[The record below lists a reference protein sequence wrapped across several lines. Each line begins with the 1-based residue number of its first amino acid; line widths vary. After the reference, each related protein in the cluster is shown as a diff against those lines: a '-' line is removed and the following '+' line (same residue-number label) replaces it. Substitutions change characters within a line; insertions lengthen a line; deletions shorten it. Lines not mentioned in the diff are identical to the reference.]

1 MNRDIS
7 RSFRSTIAALLVTF
21 CGISCAQSRAAKPHA
36 KVSLISDKL
45 SLAPGNSQWIGLR
58 FELEPGWHIYWTNPG
73 DSGEPPK
80 VTWQLSSGMQASD
93 LHFPAP
99 QRIADHGLTDYGYL
113 GQVVLLSKLTVPAS
127 VTSKTAEI
135 AADVRYLV
143 CREVCV
149 PAKERVAV
157 TLPLDATTKQSAE
170 NGVIQTANASL
181 PQSLPEDVHVSAVSD
196 RDSFVLTVA
205 SKDAKFGPVHDFI
218 PADAQIIEN
227 TIMPVVEHSG
237 NATRL
242 RLKKSEQLSQPVTT
256 LRGLL
261 IANDKAY
268 EVAMP
273 VTASKNSG
281 TNGSSKKAVSQKI
294 QAPTSNSRSEP

>member
-1 MNRDIS
+1 
-7 RSFRSTIAALLVTF
+7 
-21 CGISCAQSRAAKPHA
+21 
-36 KVSLISDKL
+36 
-45 SLAPGNSQWIGLR
+45 
-58 FELEPGWHIYWTNPG
+58 LEPGWHIYWTNPG

-80 VTWQLSSGMQASD
+80 VTWQLSNGIQASD

-157 TLPLDATTKQSAE
+157 TLPLDATTKQSLG
-170 NGVIQTANASL
+170 NGIIQTANASL
-181 PQSLPEDVHVSAVSD
+181 PQPLPKDVHVSAVSD

-205 SKDAKFGPVHDFI
+205 GKDANFRPVRDFI
-218 PADAQIIEN
+218 PADAQTIEN
-227 TIMPVVEHSG
+227 SSGPAVEHSG
-237 NATRL
+237 DTTRL
-242 RLKKSEQLSQPVTT
+242 RLKKSEQLSHPVST

-261 IANDKAY
+261 IAKEKAY
-268 EVAMP
+268 EVSVP

-281 TNGSSKKAVSQKI
+281 AKGSSKKTVSQKI
-294 QAPTSNSRSEP
+294 PGSNEQ

>member
-1 MNRDIS
+1 MKRS
-7 RSFRSTIAALLVTF
+7 TSTSFRRTIAALLVTF
-21 CGISCAQSRAAKPHA
+21 CGISCAQSRAAKQHA
-36 KVSLISDKL
+36 TLSLVSDKS
-45 SLAPGNSQWIGLR
+45 SLTPGTSQWIGLR

-80 VTWQLSSGMQASD
+80 VTWQLSNGIQASD

-99 QRIADHGLTDYGYL
+99 QRIADHGLTDYGYQ
-113 GQVVLLSKLTVPAS
+113 GQVVLLSRLTVPAS

-149 PAKERVAV
+149 PAKERIAV
-157 TLPLDATTKQSAE
+157 TLPLDATTKQSSG
-170 NGVIQTANASL
+170 NGVIQAANASL
-181 PQSLPEDVHVSAVSD
+181 PQSLPKDVHVSAVSD

-205 SKDAKFGPVHDFI
+205 GKDAKFGPVHDFI

-227 TIMPVVEHSG
+227 TIMPVVEHSSD
-237 NATRL
+237 ATRM
-242 RLKKSEQLSQPVTT
+242 RLKKSEQLSQPVTI

-261 IANDKAY
+261 VTKDKAY
-268 EVAMP
+268 EVSVP

-281 TNGSSKKAVSQKI
+281 TKGSSKKTVSQKI
-294 QAPTSNSRSEP
+294 QAPMSNKE